1 MAKITQLTTTLLD
14 FLSTQDK
21 SWSLCTLAF
30 MASFLV
36 FFAIY
41 IGLNRYRQPWTKAYV
56 IAFSLFFAYKANGIL
71 MLMLPITAISSWY
84 LTRFMMRLK
93 RGKIRRS
100 GLAIVILAELTPLLY
115 YKYTNFTLEIL
126 HEILHSNFSPEKM
139 LLPVGIS
146 FFTFQAISYTVD
158 VYKGRYPKTAE
169 LTDYAFYLTF
179 FPLLIAGPITRAEVL
194 LPQVGRPRE
203 DIDSGLVYKGLWL
216 IICGM
221 VKKALIADYITQY
234 NNIVFDAPAVQ
245 SGFGDLMGVL
255 GFSVQIYCDF
265 SGYSDLAI
273 GVAALMGYELKDNF
287 NFPYQSLNL
296 TEFWHRWHISLSTWF
311 RDYLYI
317 PLGGNRKGA
326 LRTYLNSFLAMIVA
340 GLWHGASWM
349 FVAWGVLHGI
359 GLVVHK
365 LCKNN
370 GLDRIPDN
378 TAVKAISWCLT
389 FGYVTFAWIFF
400 RSPDMATATTLM
412 TNILQ
417 TTSLSDAYIFL
428 MEYPLWIIV
437 VLISLELHSIR
448 GNDYSWLQDRF
459 VHAPWLVKLGIFA
472 LVLQLAINFS
482 QHSIQ
487 PFIYTQF

>member
-1 MAKITQLTTTLLD
+1 MANITQLTTTLLD

-21 SWSLCTLAF
+21 NWSLCTLAF

-71 MLMLPITAISSWY
+71 MLLLPITAISSWY

-93 RGKIRRS
+93 RGKIRRT
-100 GLAIVILAELTPLLY
+100 GLFLVIMTELMPLLY
-115 YKYTNFTLEIL
+115 YKYTNFMLEIF
-126 HEILHSNFSPEKM
+126 HEILYSNFSPEKI

-169 LTDYAFYLTF
+169 LTDYTFYLTF

-194 LPQVGRPRE
+194 LPQVEIPKE
-203 DIDSGLVYKGLWL
+203 NIDDGLVYKGLWL

-221 VKKALIADYITQY
+221 VKKALIADYIAQY
-234 NNIVFDAPAVQ
+234 NNIVFDAPTIQ
-245 SGFGDLMGVL
+245 TGFGDLMGVL

-326 LRTYLNSFLAMIVA
+326 VRTYLNSFLAMIVA

-349 FVAWGVLHGI
+349 FVAWGV
-359 GLVVHK
+359 
-365 LCKNN
+365 
-370 GLDRIPDN
+370 
-378 TAVKAISWCLT
+378 
-389 FGYVTFAWIFF
+389 
-400 RSPDMATATTLM
+400 
-412 TNILQ
+412 
-417 TTSLSDAYIFL
+417 SLSA
-428 MEYPLWIIV
+428 
-437 VLISLELHSIR
+437 
-448 GNDYSWLQDRF
+448 
-459 VHAPWLVKLGIFA
+459 
-472 LVLQLAINFS
+472 
-482 QHSIQ
+482 
-487 PFIYTQF
+487 T

>member
-21 SWSLCTLAF
+21 SWSLCTLSF

-115 YKYTNFTLEIL
+115 YKYTDFTLEIL

-203 DIDSGLVYKGLWL
+203 DFDSGLVYKGLWL

-221 VKKALIADYITQY
+221 VKKALIADYIAQY

-317 PLGGNRKGA
+317 PLGGNRRGA

-417 TTSLSDAYIFL
+417 TTSLSDAYTFL
-428 MEYPLWIIV
+428 MEYPLWLIV

-459 VHAPWLVKLGIFA
+459 LHAPWLVKLGIFA

>member
-21 SWSLCTLAF
+21 NWSLCTLAF
-30 MASFLV
+30 MAAFLV

-71 MLMLPITAISSWY
+71 MLLLPITAISSWY

-221 VKKALIADYITQY
+221 VKKALIADYIAQY

-326 LRTYLNSFLAMIVA
+326 LRTYLNSLLAMIVA

-400 RSPDMATATTLM
+400 RSRDMATATTLM

-428 MEYPLWIIV
+428 MEYPLWFIV